1 MKKIFDKI
9 KKALKKILINEKK
22 FILDNKFYN
31 IYVVTNVLNALLLR
45 ILTVNNGLDIRPL
58 IQDFVIVLAVG
69 SIAFLMK
76 KSISK
81 KIYLMATSIIFM
93 VLCVIN
99 SMYYTFYTSFASISP
114 FSYICICCRRR

>member
-9 KKALKKILINEKK
+9 KKTLKKVLINEKK

-76 KSISK
+76 KSVSK
-81 KIYLMATSIIFM
+81 KIYLI
-93 VLCVIN
+93 
-99 SMYYTFYTSFASISP
+99 
-114 FSYICICCRRR
+114 